1 MLIVILLDDL
11 RDFYHNEVRYLDP
24 NLKPNRFQ
32 MGLIKSIGIDKFL
45 AERENNLTLSVDMKD
60 GPDAYFLALERK
72 M

>member
-1 MLIVILLDDL
+1 
-11 RDFYHNEVRYLDP
+11 
-24 NLKPNRFQ
+24 